1 MPYHINEILDNIVSN
16 CFHDKGVSM
25 SVSLRSLLSV
35 LILGFSVALTGCG
48 SSSKKASSDSSMS
61 SPDSSSDSSLELNG
75 DSDSNKAGGLST
87 VFFEYDS
94 SSLSSSARSTLEGNV
109 SFLKDNSDVEIQVE
123 GHCDERGGVQYNL
136 ALGERRAKA
145 VRDYMVAMGIAKS
158 RVTTISFGK
167 ERPLAF
173 GHDNSAWGQ
182 NRRANFVVT
191 AK

>member
-1 MPYHINEILDNIVSN
+1 
-16 CFHDKGVSM
+16 M
-25 SVSLRSLLSV
+25 SVSLRSVLSV
-35 LILGFSVALTGCG
+35 LVLGLSVALTGCG

-61 SPDSSSDSSLELNG
+61 SADSMNDGLNLELNG
-75 DSDSNKAGGLST
+75 DSDSSKAGALRT
-87 VFFEYDS
+87 VFFAYDS
-94 SSLSSSARSTLEGNV
+94 SSLSGDARTALEGNV
-109 SFLKDNSDVEIQVE
+109 AFLKENTSVEIQVE

-145 VRDYMVAMGIAKS
+145 VRDYMVAMGISKS

-173 GHDNSAWGQ
+173 GHDDSAWGQ

>member
-1 MPYHINEILDNIVSN
+1 
-16 CFHDKGVSM
+16 M

>member
-1 MPYHINEILDNIVSN
+1 
-16 CFHDKGVSM
+16 M

-35 LILGFSVALTGCG
+35 LILGLSVALTGCG

-61 SPDSSSDSSLELNG
+61 SPDSSSEDSSLELNG

-94 SSLSSSARSTLEGNV
+94 STLSSSARSTLEGNV
-109 SFLKDNSDVEIQVE
+109 SFLKDNTSVEVQIE

-145 VRDYMVAMGIAKS
+145 VRDYMVAMGVEKS

>member
-1 MPYHINEILDNIVSN
+1 
-16 CFHDKGVSM
+16 M
-25 SVSLRSLLSV
+25 SVSVRSLLSV
-35 LILGFSVALTGCG
+35 LILGLSVALTGCG

-61 SPDSSSDSSLELNG
+61 SPDSSSDDSAIELNG
-75 DSDSNKAGGLST
+75 DSDSNKAGGLRT
-87 VFFEYDS
+87 VFFAYDS
-94 SSLSSSARSTLEGNV
+94 SSLSGDARTTLEGNV
-109 SFLKDNSDVEIQVE
+109 AFLKDNTDVEVQIE

-136 ALGERRAKA
+136 ALGERRANA
-145 VRDYMVAMGIAKS
+145 VRDYMVAMGVARS
-158 RVTTISFGK
+158 RVSTISFGK